1 MVAPLV
7 ILAVPTVV
15 AGLILGIPP
24 EGGLVHAWLED
35 VFHGAEEAHAG
46 VLPGSIAAGEHH
58 GFELFGLGGL
68 LLVVGA
74 AVAAAGVWLAYRYYV
89 QRPELPER
97 TVERMPLGL
106 GPGMYRA
113 SVNRYYVD
121 DVYQLVFARG
131 GVLLSNAL
139 WWFDARV
146 IDGAVNGA
154 GWLAR
159 TIGGGLRKTQTGRV
173 ENYGLGIAAG
183 LAIVLLVYATVVR

>member
-1 MVAPLV
+1 
-7 ILAVPTVV
+7 
-15 AGLILGIPP
+15 LI
-24 EGGLVHAWLED
+24 HTWLEE
-35 VFHGAEEAHAG
+35 VFHAAEEAHAG
-46 VLPGSIAAGEHH
+46 VQPGSIADGEHH

-68 LLVVGA
+68 LLLIGA
-74 AVAAAGVWLAYRYYV
+74 TVAVAGVLLAYRWYV
-89 QRPELPER
+89 QRPESAAR
-97 TVERMPLGL
+97 FVDRFPLGL

-121 DVYQLVFARG
+121 DFYGLVWARG

-154 GWLAR
+154 GWVAR
-159 TIGGGLRKTQTGRV
+159 TTGGVLRKTQTGRV

-183 LAIVLLVYATVVR
+183 LAVVLIALASVVR